1 MSSGTAGMSLDQLR
15 DAITELPTIPE
26 TLTRILELLEDPT
39 SGARDLAGVI
49 RADAPLASKILRLA
63 NSPLYQKSRDI
74 TSIQECVSVL
84 GYRTVRQVALCV
96 AVISGLG
103 RECRGKA
110 GTLDYRDLWQHSV
123 NVGAI
128 AHALARRGHGVD
140 PETVFLG
147 GLLHDLG
154 KFVLTICEPRLYGT
168 VIAERAAAGV
178 PLVVQE
184 RSVLGFDHTE
194 AGAVLADA
202 WNFPDDLQDVIR
214 GHHAAAAGDPS
225 QSLVAAADFLSNVLR
240 PTSSDLG
247 FSRTAVDG
255 SELLEA
261 AGLPAELPEAVL
273 SELKVAM
280 RAASSLVNLD

>member
-1 MSSGTAGMSLDQLR
+1 MSSGTAGMSLQQLR

-103 RECRGKA
+103 RECSSKA
-110 GTLDYRDLWQHSV
+110 GTLDYRALWQHSV

-128 AHALARRGHGVD
+128 AHTLARRGDDAD

-168 VIAERAAAGV
+168 VIADRSTARVALVAQERA
-178 PLVVQE
+178 
-184 RSVLGFDHTE
+184 VLGFDHTE

-214 GHHAAAAGDPS
+214 GHHAPADGAPE
-225 QSLVAAADFLSNVLR
+225 QTLVAAADYLANVMS
-240 PTSSDLG
+240 PPSCDLG
-247 FSRTAVDG
+247 FAADVIDG
-255 SELLEA
+255 PALLEL
-261 AGLPAELPEAVL
+261 AGLPSELSEALL
-273 SELKVAM
+273 SELKAAM

>member
-26 TLTRILELLEDPT
+26 TLTRILELLEDPA
-39 SGARDLAGVI
+39 SGARDLAAVI

-63 NSPLYQKSRDI
+63 NSPLYQKNRDI
-74 TSIQECVSVL
+74 TSVQECVSVL

-103 RECRGKA
+103 RECSAKA
-110 GTLDYRDLWQHSV
+110 GALDYRELWQHSV

-128 AHALARRGHGVD
+128 AHALARRDGTVD

-154 KFVLTICEPRLYGT
+154 KFVLTICEPRLYGEI
-168 VIAERAAAGV
+168 IANRRAAGV
-178 PLVVQE
+178 PLVTQE
-184 RSVLGFDHTE
+184 QGVLGFDHTE

-202 WNFPDDLQDVIR
+202 WNFPRELQVVIR
-214 GHHAAAAGDPS
+214 GHHHPDAGDHA
-225 QSLVAAADFLSNVLR
+225 QALVAAADVLANTLR
-240 PTSSDLG
+240 PANSDLG
-247 FSRTAVDG
+247 YCASANGGQALLDAV
-255 SELLEA
+255 
-261 AGLPAELPEAVL
+261 GLPADLPADL
-273 SELKVAM
+273 RSELKHAM
-280 RAASSLVNLD
+280 RDAASLVNLD

>member
-1 MSSGTAGMSLDQLR
+1 MPSGTAGMTLGQLR

-39 SGARDLAGVI
+39 SGARDLADVI

-103 RECRGKA
+103 RECDAKA

-128 AHALARRGHGVD
+128 AHALARRGGSVD
-140 PETVFLG
+140 PEAVFLG

-168 VIAERAAAGV
+168 VIADRV
-178 PLVVQE
+178 SDDVSLVVQE
-184 RSVLGFDHTE
+184 RAVLGFDHTE

-202 WNFPDDLQDVIR
+202 WNFPDELQDMIR
-214 GHHAAAAGDPS
+214 GHHLPEAGDPGP
-225 QSLVAAADFLSNVLR
+225 SLVAAADYLANELR
-240 PTSSDLG
+240 PTCSDLG
-247 FSRTAVDG
+247 FSATATDG
-255 SELLEA
+255 PALLEA
-261 AGLPAELPEAVL
+261 ASLPAELPAALL
-273 SELKVAM
+273 SELNAAM
-280 RAASSLVNLD
+280 RAASSLVNLV

>member
-26 TLTRILELLEDPT
+26 TLTRILELLEDPS
-39 SGARDLAGVI
+39 SGARDLAAVI

-63 NSPLYQKSRDI
+63 NSPLYQKNRDI
-74 TSIQECVSVL
+74 TSVQECVSVL

-103 RECRGKA
+103 RECSAKA
-110 GTLDYRDLWQHSV
+110 EALDYRALWQHSV

-128 AHALARRGHGVD
+128 SHALARRDGTVD

-154 KFVLTICEPRLYGT
+154 KFVLTICEPRLYGAI
-168 VIAERAAAGV
+168 IAERRATGV

-184 RSVLGFDHTE
+184 ERTLGFDHTE

-202 WNFPDDLQDVIR
+202 WNFPGELQSVIR
-214 GHHAAAAGDPS
+214 GHHRPAPGDRA
-225 QSLVAAADFLSNVLR
+225 QQLVAAADVLANTLR
-240 PTSSDLG
+240 PAASDLG
-247 FSRTAVDG
+247 YSAAANDGPALLAAVGLTVD
-255 SELLEA
+255 
-261 AGLPAELPEAVL
+261 LPADLL
-273 SELKVAM
+273 SDLKQAM
-280 RAASSLVNLD
+280 RDAASLVNLD